1 MTTRLMLICHA
12 STEATRS
19 VRFPADEPLD
29 DQGRGRA
36 LVLANHLRAAD
47 RVWVS
52 PELRARQTAEA
63 LGLGAVVVPELRDC
77 DYGMW
82 RGCSFEELS
91 ARDPE
96 TISTWLRDPS
106 AAPHGGESTTNLIQ
120 RVARW
125 LDQQRQ
131 MPSRAI
137 VVTHAVIIRAA
148 IVHAIDASAQTFWRI
163 DVSPLSQTCL
173 SGHDG
178 RWNLRYFGPI
188 RPSVA
193 KQHSSYGSQTRPFA
207 SPASNQ

>member
-1 MTTRLMLICHA
+1 MTTRLTFICHA

-19 VRFPADEPLD
+19 VWFPADEPLD
-29 DQGRGRA
+29 DQGRTRA
-36 LVLANHLRAAD
+36 LALAHHLQGAN

-91 ARDPE
+91 ARNPE
-96 TISTWLRDPS
+96 MVSTWLRDPET
-106 AAPHGGESTTNLIQ
+106 APHGGESTMNLIQ
-120 RVARW
+120 RVASW

-137 VVTHAVIIRAA
+137 VVTHAAIIRAA
-148 IVHAIDASAQTFWRI
+148 IVHAIDASAKTFWRI
-163 DVSPLSQTCL
+163 DVSPLSQACL
-173 SGHDG
+173 SGYDG
-178 RWNLRYFGPI
+178 RWNLRYVGPI
-188 RPSVA
+188 QSSMT
-193 KQHSSYGSQTRPFA
+193 KQHSA
-207 SPASNQ
+207 